1 VNEMEDSSISLLDIV
16 VEYDAAQKM
25 KK

>member
-1 VNEMEDSSISLLDIV
+1 MVESMTNDMEDSSISLLDIMV
-16 VEYDAAQKM
+16 KHA

>member
-1 VNEMEDSSISLLDIV
+1 MEDSSISLLDIV
-16 VEYDAAQKM
+16 VEYDAAQKKG